1 MSRYFLNKISE
12 RYSVAIELH
21 PKPITTGEWNGSG
34 LHTNFSN
41 KKMRE
46 EGGEEYFT
54 AIFRTFDSRAKEHI
68 NNYGSDNHLRLTGK
82 YETQSIDKFSWGI
95 SDRGASIRVPKTVGE
110 TWKGYL
116 EDRRPGSNA
125 DPYKILRVISESLS
139 LADELK
145 NTLHVMY
152 AEINTDELSN
162 KYGTLTNDELLD
174 EYKKD

>member
-1 MSRYFLNKISE
+1 MEINRNNCAICNGNLKNIYSLNN
-12 RYSVAIELH
+12 V
-21 PKPITTGEWNGSG
+21 PITLSCVENIEKLKYS
-34 LHTNFSN
+34 NMSFSQCCSCN
-41 KKMRE
+41 TIQLDKLIPLE
-46 EGGEEYFT
+46 ILY
-54 AIFRTFDSRAKEHI
+54 SNSH
-68 NNYGSDNHLRLTGK
+68 NYNS
-82 YETQSIDKFSWGI
+82 
-95 SDRGASIRVPKTVGE
+95 VGE

>member
-1 MSRYFLNKISE
+1 
-12 RYSVAIELH
+12 
-21 PKPITTGEWNGSG
+21 
-34 LHTNFSN
+34 
-41 KKMRE
+41 MRE
-46 EGGEEYFT
+46 EGGEEYFN

-68 NNYGSDNHLRLTGK
+68 DNYGSDNRLRLTGK
-82 YETQSIDKFSWGI
+82 YETQSIDKFTWGV

-162 KYGTLTNDELLD
+162 KYGTLTSDELLD